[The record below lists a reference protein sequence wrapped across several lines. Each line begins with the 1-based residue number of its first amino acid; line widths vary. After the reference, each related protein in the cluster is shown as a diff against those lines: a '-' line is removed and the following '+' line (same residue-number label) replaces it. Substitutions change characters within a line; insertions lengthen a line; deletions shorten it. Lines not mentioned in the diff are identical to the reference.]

1 MAKAPIEKDVVTST
15 PTSTLSNTATAAA
28 NAILTGKAL
37 PAAATSAGYA
47 ATQVAEAAKTTAPT
61 VPAPTGPAPTGPA
74 PTGPAPTGPAP
85 TGPAPTGPAPTGPAP
100 TGPAIV
106 PPAPT
111 STANA
116 YQMLTALFMNYG
128 LTGDIAS
135 GMAAL
140 KQGGLDDLTIE
151 AIMKSPDPSGALK
164 AMNLSTGQQS
174 AAMNLINSWNTRFSG
189 NVLREKAGLPP
200 LDPATYIQQE
210 DTYKQLAARAGLPAA
225 AMSNDYLGQVMAAN
239 VDPYT
244 FNQRINAGNAVLD
257 NEDPY
262 VTQQLEQTMGVDRGH
277 QLLHILDSK
286 FAAPLIAQ
294 QVAAA
299 RVGAEA
305 ARAGTNIDQQY
316 AMQLAAQGVSQSQA
330 QQGFQ
335 SIAQQLPGT
344 QELAS
349 RYGAFAPSGGVGGM
363 LQSATFGTPGS
374 MTAAQAQAELE
385 RLKVQEV
392 SQFSG
397 SSAAA
402 KGSLL
407 GSEEGVS

>member
-61 VPAPTGPAPTGPA
+61 V
-74 PTGPAPTGPAP
+74 
-85 TGPAPTGPAPTGPAP
+85 PAPTGPAPTGPAP

>member
-61 VPAPTGPAPTGPA
+61 
-74 PTGPAPTGPAP
+74 GPAP

-116 YQMLTALFMNYG
+116 YQMLTALFISYG

-135 GMAAL
+135 GIAAM

-151 AIMKSPDPSGALK
+151 ALMKSPDPASALK
-164 AMNLSTGQQS
+164 AMNLSVPQMS
-174 AAMNLINSWNTRFSG
+174 AAQKTIDSWNTRFSG
-189 NVLREKAGLPP
+189 NVLRQKAGLPP
-200 LDPATYIQQE
+200 LDAATYIQQE

-407 GSEEGVS
+407 GSEEGVQ